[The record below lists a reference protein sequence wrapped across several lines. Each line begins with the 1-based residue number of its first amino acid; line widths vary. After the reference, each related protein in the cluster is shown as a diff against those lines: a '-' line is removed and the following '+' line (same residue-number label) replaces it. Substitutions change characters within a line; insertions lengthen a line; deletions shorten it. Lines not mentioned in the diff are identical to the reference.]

1 MPAPKDPIKAASDDP
16 VSATVTTA
24 MPSDAGE
31 VSEKRRRWLDP
42 ESLGH
47 GPWTA
52 HVMRWA
58 VIAFAL
64 WHIATNLFI
73 NEAGIWQNALH
84 FGGFGLI
91 AALSTAPMQRLR
103 DSRWA
108 LVLDVIYGFAIF
120 GAAIWVAYAEDG
132 VYVNSMAQRGSG
144 WIFSPMDWI
153 AGGLV
158 IFAAVDLTRRLT
170 GWIIPTLILIS
181 LAYILFLGAWLP
193 GVFRSASLPLSD
205 VLFRSLYNDEGMF
218 GGITTIS
225 SANITLFMIFGGF
238 LIYSGASDFVIEL
251 SRIVAARLRGG
262 GAYVAVISS
271 ALTGTI
277 SGSAVAN
284 TASTGVITIPTM
296 TSNGFKPTFAAG
308 VEAASSTGGQL
319 VPPIMGAGAFV
330 MASYTGL
337 PYSTIVAVSVLP
349 AILYF
354 LSVAC
359 FVRIEVLRSGIPAAT
374 PRPVDRKKLAAG
386 ALNFVLPLGVMIW
399 LLMTGRTPNYAAS
412 VAIAVLVVVSWA
424 TPTKMTPKRIAQ
436 ALIFGMRTAVMTAV
450 LLTAIGL
457 VNNAI
462 TTSGVGGAFSLM
474 IIQWSQGSLIIAI
487 ALVALASLILG
498 MGLPVTAAYV
508 ILAILLAPALS
519 GLLADRIV
527 IDALAAGVNDAAVS
541 GTLALFD
548 PSLQADLPSG
558 LGAERAAEV
567 VSSLPMEVS
576 AVLRSSLVDQGQL
589 STFLLV
595 AHLIIFWLSQD
606 SNVTPPVC
614 LAAYTAAGIAG
625 SKPMA
630 TGLTSWKIAKGLYIM
645 PLLFAYTPLISG
657 DGAEALRVAVFAS
670 FGIYAVTALLQRHAE
685 GPLTWWAYAG
695 LLVGAIGAFMPCH
708 IWANL
713 GGAVLILVTAWGT
726 RPRHP
731 IGQRIET

>member
-1 MPAPKDPIKAASDDP
+1 MPAPQDHAPRPTDAAAPAPTPIDAEVP
-16 VSATVTTA
+16 VLST
-24 MPSDAGE
+24 DG
-31 VSEKRRRWLDP
+31 RDRWIDP
-42 ESLGH
+42 ERLGQ
-47 GPWTA
+47 GPWLEQ
-52 HVMRWA
+52 VMRWA
-58 VIAFAL
+58 VIGFAL

-73 NEAGIWQNALH
+73 NESGIWQNALH

-91 AALSTAPMQRLR
+91 AAISTPPLQRLR
-103 DSRWA
+103 GRRGA
-108 LVLDVIYGFAIF
+108 LVLDVIYGLAILA
-120 GAAIWVAYAEDG
+120 AAIWIARAEDG
-132 VYVNSMAQRGSG
+132 IYVNSMAQRGSG
-144 WIFSPMDWI
+144 WIFGPVDWL
-153 AGGLV
+153 AGGLL
-158 IFAAVDLTRRLT
+158 IFAAIDLTRRLT
-170 GWIIPTLILIS
+170 GWIIPVLILVS
-181 LAYILFLGAWLP
+181 LAYILILGTMMP

-251 SRIVAARLRGG
+251 SQIVAARLRGG

-284 TASTGVITIPTM
+284 TASTGVITIPM
-296 TSNGFKPTFAAG
+296 MKSNGFKPAFAAG

-354 LSVAC
+354 LSIAC
-359 FVRIEVLRSGIPAAT
+359 FVRIEVLRSDIPAAT
-374 PRPVDRKKLAAG
+374 PRPVDRAKLAAG

-399 LLMTGRTPNYAAS
+399 LLMSGRTPNYAAS
-412 VAIAVLVVVSWA
+412 VAIATLVLVSWV
-424 TPTKMTPKRIAQ
+424 TPTKMTPTRIAQ

-474 IIQWSQGSLIIAI
+474 IIQWSQGSLIVAI
-487 ALVALASLILG
+487 VLVGLASLILG

-527 IDALAAGVNDAAVS
+527 IEALAAGVADPAVS
-541 GTLALFD
+541 GVLGLFD
-548 PSLQADLPSG
+548 PSLMADLPGG
-558 LGAERAAEV
+558 LGLDRAAQV
-567 VSSLPMEVS
+567 VGSLPIELS

-589 STFLLV
+589 ATFLLV

-625 SKPMA
+625 SKPLT
-630 TGLTSWKIAKGLYIM
+630 TGLVAWKIAKGLYIM

-685 GPLTWWAYAG
+685 GPLAWWAYVG
-695 LLVGAIGAFMPCH
+695 LVLGAIGAFLPYH
-708 IWANL
+708 LWANL
-713 GGAVLILVTAWGT
+713 GGAVLVVATTWGT
-726 RPRHP
+726 RPRHA
-731 IGQRIET
+731 IGERIRT